1 MNGKILQG
9 FGSGNE
15 RMSRLKIGRY
25 DVGFN
30 AIYHIKDFPLL
41 HVCNEMKGTCASL
54 IPTYSTILEVK

>member
-1 MNGKILQG
+1 
-9 FGSGNE
+9 
-15 RMSRLKIGRY
+15 MSRLKIGRY